1 VASII
6 NKVDGMSID
15 RTRAFLLS
23 LPRVE
28 ETLQWDRLV
37 YWVLD
42 KAVGGKMFA
51 MVEPEPGGRQVIAF
65 ATPPDRYPELLEIE
79 GIQPAPYLA
88 RAHWIAVEDWGI
100 FPEREL
106 KAHLKAAY
114 ERVEAKLPSRVQRHF
129 ELKDREYRAL
139 VREKRAAL
147 KVAGENKRG

>member
-1 VASII
+1 
-6 NKVDGMSID
+6 MSID

-51 MVEPEPGGRQVIAF
+51 MVEPEPGGRHVMAF
-65 ATPPDRYPELLEIE
+65 ATPAERYPDLLEIE
-79 GIQPAPYLA
+79 GVHPAPYLA
-88 RAHWIAVEDWGI
+88 RAHWIAVEDWTV
-100 FPEREL
+100 FPQREL
-106 KAHLKAAY
+106 KAHLLAAY
-114 ERVEAKLPSRVQRHF
+114 ERVESKLPTRVQRHL

-139 VREKRAAL
+139 VREKRLVLKAAE
-147 KVAGENKRG
+147 KKKR

>member
-1 VASII
+1 
-6 NKVDGMSID
+6 MSID

-51 MVEPEPGGRQVIAF
+51 MIEPEPGGRHVMAF
-65 ATPPDRYPELLEIE
+65 ATPPESFPNLLELE
-79 GIQPAPYLA
+79 GIYPAPYLA
-88 RAHWIAVEDWGI
+88 RAHWVAVEAWTV

-106 KAHLKAAY
+106 KAHLQAAY
-114 ERVEAKLPSRVQRHF
+114 ERVEAKLPTRVQRHL

-139 VREKRAAL
+139 VRERRAAL
-147 KVAGENKRG
+147 KAAENRKR